1 MGPKL
6 KIVQKKIALKK
17 TLFNVQVS
25 KKVIFTDHSDSLLT
39 SYLKD
44 IAKFKILD
52 ASEIAQLVSEA
63 QKGDE
68 AAREKVI
75 KSNLRFVV
83 TIAKQFQNRGIPL
96 MDLISEGNIG
106 LSRSIDKYDP
116 EKGVAFLSYAVWWIR
131 QSIYN
136 SIYWQSREIR
146 LPMSQQLL
154 VISILDA
161 TNKFVQSYNRNPSS
175 EELSEITNIPREQ
188 IDYLAQF
195 SNKLVSV
202 DDFIGGDEENSQICD
217 IISDGEASLDEQLNK
232 SYITKELE
240 GILSK
245 LTVREHDLLCMLYGI
260 GMSPVNP
267 KIVADMFGVG
277 KERIRQMKETALAKL
292 RRRFSNQ
299 LKNLL

>member
-1 MGPKL
+1 MS
-6 KIVQKKIALKK
+6 KKI
-17 TLFNVQVS
+17 
-25 KKVIFTDHSDSLLT
+25 IFTDRSDSLLT

-44 IAKFKILD
+44 ISKYKILD
-52 ASEIAQLVSEA
+52 SDEVTRLICEA
-63 QKGDE
+63 QKGDDV
-68 AAREKVI
+68 AREQVI

-96 MDLISEGNIG
+96 MDLISSGNEG
-106 LSRSIDKYDP
+106 LMKAIDKFDP
-116 EKGVAFLSYAVWWIR
+116 ERGVTFLSYAVWWIR

-136 SIYWQSREIR
+136 SIYWQAREIR

-161 TNKFVQSYNRNPSS
+161 TNKFLQSHDRNPSS
-175 EELSEITNIPREQ
+175 EEISEMTDIPREQ

-202 DDFIGGDEENSQICD
+202 DDFIGGDEENSQVCD
-217 IISDGEASLDEQLNK
+217 VIPDGEDPLDEQVNK
-232 SYITKELE
+232 IYVAKEIENL
-240 GILSK
+240 LSK
-245 LTVREHDLLCMLYGI
+245 LTIREHDLICMLFGI
-260 GMSPVNP
+260 GMAPVNP
-267 KIVADMFGVG
+267 KIIANMYGVG
-277 KERIRQMKETALAKL
+277 GERIRQMKEGALAKL

>member
-1 MGPKL
+1 
-6 KIVQKKIALKK
+6 
-17 TLFNVQVS
+17 VS
-25 KKVIFTDHSDSLLT
+25 KKIIFTDRSDSLLT

-44 IAKFKILD
+44 ISKYKILD
-52 ASEIAQLVSEA
+52 SDEVTRLICEA
-63 QKGDE
+63 QKGDDV
-68 AAREKVI
+68 AREQVI

-96 MDLISEGNIG
+96 MDLISSGNEG
-106 LSRSIDKYDP
+106 LMKAIDKFDP
-116 EKGVAFLSYAVWWIR
+116 ERGVTFLSYAVWWIR

-136 SIYWQSREIR
+136 SIYWQAREIR

-161 TNKFVQSYNRNPSS
+161 TNKFLQSHDRNPSS
-175 EELSEITNIPREQ
+175 EEISEMTDIPRKQ

-202 DDFIGGDEENSQICD
+202 DDFIGGDEENSQVCD
-217 IISDGEASLDEQLNK
+217 VIPDGEDPLDEQVNK
-232 SYITKELE
+232 IYVAKEIENL
-240 GILSK
+240 LSK
-245 LTVREHDLLCMLYGI
+245 LTIREHDLICMLFGI
-260 GMSPVNP
+260 GMAPVNP
-267 KIVADMFGVG
+267 KIIADMYGVG
-277 KERIRQMKETALAKL
+277 GERIRQMKEGALAKL

>member
-1 MGPKL
+1 MN
-6 KIVQKKIALKK
+6 KKI
-17 TLFNVQVS
+17 
-25 KKVIFTDHSDSLLT
+25 IFTDRSDSLLT

-44 IAKFKILD
+44 ISRYPILD
-52 ASEIAQLVSEA
+52 SDEIIRLIGEA
-63 QKGDE
+63 QKGDDI
-68 AAREKVI
+68 AREKII

-96 MDLISEGNIG
+96 MDLISSGNEG
-106 LSRSIDKYDP
+106 LMKAIDKFDP
-116 EKGVAFLSYAVWWIR
+116 TKGVTFLSYAVWWIR

-136 SIYWQSREIR
+136 SIYWQAREIR

-161 TNKFVQSYNRNPSS
+161 TNKFLQSHDRNPGS
-175 EELSEITNIPREQ
+175 EELSEITDIPREQ

-202 DDFIGGDEENSQICD
+202 DDFIGGDEENSQVCD
-217 IISDGEASLDEQLNK
+217 IIPDGEELLDEQVNK
-232 SYITKELE
+232 SYVTKELE
-240 GILSK
+240 NLLSK
-245 LTVREHDLLCMLYGI
+245 LTIREHDLLCMLFGI
-260 GMSPVNP
+260 GMTPVNP
-267 KIVADMFGVG
+267 KIIADMYGVG
-277 KERIRQMKETALAKL
+277 GERIRQMKEGALAKL

>member
-1 MGPKL
+1 MS
-6 KIVQKKIALKK
+6 KKI
-17 TLFNVQVS
+17 
-25 KKVIFTDHSDSLLT
+25 IFTDRSDSLLA

-44 IAKFKILD
+44 ISKYKILD
-52 ASEIAQLVSEA
+52 SDEVTRLICEA
-63 QKGDE
+63 QKGDDV
-68 AAREKVI
+68 AREQVI

-96 MDLISEGNIG
+96 MDLISSGNEG
-106 LSRSIDKYDP
+106 LMKAIDKFDP
-116 EKGVAFLSYAVWWIR
+116 ERGVTFLSYAVWWIR

-136 SIYWQSREIR
+136 SIYWQAREIR

-161 TNKFVQSYNRNPSS
+161 TNKFLQSHDRNPSS
-175 EELSEITNIPREQ
+175 EEISEMTDIPREQ

-202 DDFIGGDEENSQICD
+202 DDFIGGDEENSQVCD
-217 IISDGEASLDEQLNK
+217 VIPDGEDPLDEQVNK
-232 SYITKELE
+232 IYVAKEIENL
-240 GILSK
+240 LSK
-245 LTVREHDLLCMLYGI
+245 LTIREHDLICMLFGI
-260 GMSPVNP
+260 GMAPVNP
-267 KIVADMFGVG
+267 KIIADMYGVG
-277 KERIRQMKETALAKL
+277 GERIRQMKEGALAKL

>member
-1 MGPKL
+1 MN
-6 KIVQKKIALKK
+6 KKI
-17 TLFNVQVS
+17 
-25 KKVIFTDHSDSLLT
+25 IFTDRSDSLLT

-44 IAKFKILD
+44 ISRYPILD
-52 ASEIAQLVSEA
+52 SDEIIRLIGEA
-63 QKGDE
+63 QKGDDI
-68 AAREKVI
+68 AREKII

-96 MDLISEGNIG
+96 MDLISSGNEG
-106 LSRSIDKYDP
+106 LMKAIDKFDP
-116 EKGVAFLSYAVWWIR
+116 TRGVTFLSYAVWWIR

-136 SIYWQSREIR
+136 SIYWQAREIR

-161 TNKFVQSYNRNPSS
+161 TNKFLQSHDRNPSS
-175 EELSEITNIPREQ
+175 EELSEITDIPREQ

-202 DDFIGGDEENSQICD
+202 DDFIGGDEENSQVCD
-217 IISDGEASLDEQLNK
+217 VIPDGEDPLDEQVNK
-232 SYITKELE
+232 IYVAKEIENL
-240 GILSK
+240 LSK
-245 LTVREHDLLCMLYGI
+245 LTIREHDLICMLFGI
-260 GMSPVNP
+260 GMAPVNP
-267 KIVADMFGVG
+267 KIIADMYGVG
-277 KERIRQMKETALAKL
+277 GERIRQMKEGALAKL

>member
-1 MGPKL
+1 MS
-6 KIVQKKIALKK
+6 KKI
-17 TLFNVQVS
+17 
-25 KKVIFTDHSDSLLT
+25 IFTDHSDSLLT

-44 IAKFKILD
+44 ISKYKILD
-52 ASEIAQLVSEA
+52 SDEVTRLICEA
-63 QKGDE
+63 QKGDDI
-68 AAREKVI
+68 AREQVI

-96 MDLISEGNIG
+96 VDLISSGNEG
-106 LSRSIDKYDP
+106 LMKAIDKFNP
-116 EKGVAFLSYAVWWIR
+116 ERGVTFLSYAVWWIR

-136 SIYWQSREIR
+136 SIYWQAREIR

-161 TNKFVQSYNRNPSS
+161 TNKFLQSHDRDPSS
-175 EELSEITNIPREQ
+175 EEISEMTNIPREQ

-202 DDFIGGDEENSQICD
+202 DDFIGGDEENSQVCD
-217 IISDGEASLDEQLNK
+217 IIPDGEDPLDEQVNK
-232 SYITKELE
+232 VYVTKEIENL
-240 GILSK
+240 LSK
-245 LTVREHDLLCMLYGI
+245 LTIREHDLICMLFGI
-260 GMSPVNP
+260 GMAPVNP
-267 KIVADMFGVG
+267 KIIADMYGVG
-277 KERIRQMKETALAKL
+277 GERIRQMKEGALAKL

>member
-1 MGPKL
+1 
-6 KIVQKKIALKK
+6 
-17 TLFNVQVS
+17 VS
-25 KKVIFTDHSDSLLT
+25 KKIIFTDRSDSLLT

-44 IAKFKILD
+44 ISKYKILD
-52 ASEIAQLVSEA
+52 SDEVTRLICEA
-63 QKGDE
+63 QKGDDV
-68 AAREKVI
+68 AREQVI

-96 MDLISEGNIG
+96 MDLISSGNEG
-106 LSRSIDKYDP
+106 LMKAIDKFDP
-116 EKGVAFLSYAVWWIR
+116 ERGVTFLSYAVWWIR

-136 SIYWQSREIR
+136 SIYWQAREIR

-161 TNKFVQSYNRNPSS
+161 TNKFLQSHDRNPSS
-175 EELSEITNIPREQ
+175 EEISEMTDIPREQ

-202 DDFIGGDEENSQICD
+202 DDFIGGDEENSQVCD
-217 IISDGEASLDEQLNK
+217 VIPDGEDPLDEQVNK
-232 SYITKELE
+232 IYVAKEIENL
-240 GILSK
+240 LSK
-245 LTVREHDLLCMLYGI
+245 LTIRDHDLICMLFGI
-260 GMSPVNP
+260 GMAPVNP
-267 KIVADMFGVG
+267 KIIADMYGVG
-277 KERIRQMKETALAKL
+277 GERIRQMKEGALAKL

>member
-1 MGPKL
+1 
-6 KIVQKKIALKK
+6 
-17 TLFNVQVS
+17 VS
-25 KKVIFTDHSDSLLT
+25 KKIIFTDRSDSLLT

-44 IAKFKILD
+44 ISKYKILD
-52 ASEIAQLVSEA
+52 SDEVTRLICEA
-63 QKGDE
+63 QKGDDV
-68 AAREKVI
+68 AREQVI

-96 MDLISEGNIG
+96 MDLISSGNEG
-106 LSRSIDKYDP
+106 LMKAIDKFDP
-116 EKGVAFLSYAVWWIR
+116 ERGVTFLSYAVWWIR

-136 SIYWQSREIR
+136 SIYWQAREIR

-161 TNKFVQSYNRNPSS
+161 TNKFLQSHDRNPSS
-175 EELSEITNIPREQ
+175 EEISEMTDIPREQ

-202 DDFIGGDEENSQICD
+202 DDFIGGDEENSQVCD
-217 IISDGEASLDEQLNK
+217 VIPDGEDPLDEQVNK
-232 SYITKELE
+232 IYVAKEIE
-240 GILSK
+240 NWLSK
-245 LTVREHDLLCMLYGI
+245 LTIREHDLICMLFGI
-260 GMSPVNP
+260 GMAPVNP
-267 KIVADMFGVG
+267 KIIADMYGVG
-277 KERIRQMKETALAKL
+277 GERIRQMKEGALAKL

>member
-1 MGPKL
+1 M
-6 KIVQKKIALKK
+6 
-17 TLFNVQVS
+17 S

-44 IAKFKILD
+44 ISKYKILEG
-52 ASEIAQLVSEA
+52 SEIARLVVEA
-63 QKGDE
+63 QKGDDI
-68 AAREKVI
+68 AREKIV

-96 MDLISEGNIG
+96 MDLISSGNEGLIKAVE
-106 LSRSIDKYDP
+106 RFDP
-116 EKGVAFLSYAVWWIR
+116 ERGVAFLSYAVWWIR

-161 TNKFVQSYNRNPSS
+161 TNKFLQTHDRNPSS
-175 EELSEITNIPREQ
+175 EELSQITDIPREQ

-202 DDFIGGDEENSQICD
+202 DDFIGGDEENSQVCD
-217 IISDGEASLDEQLNK
+217 IIPDGEELLDDQVNK
-232 SYITKELE
+232 LYVTKEIE
-240 GILSK
+240 NVLSK
-245 LTVREHDLLCMLYGI
+245 LTIREHDLICMLFGI
-260 GMSPVNP
+260 GMNPVNP
-267 KIVADMFGVG
+267 KVIADMYGVG
-277 KERIRQMKETALAKL
+277 GERIRQMKEGALAKL
-292 RRRFSNQ
+292 KRRFSKQ
-299 LKNLL
+299 LKNLV